1 MPLLPSIFCSKCCAP
16 KLKHKL
22 KISTNEVLP
31 HCINFSPEII
41 RVTLFVFTRPFV
53 HIYFIIYHI
62 RGAHIYLLLLGC
74 FNPFAATVRFVP
86 EQFTLNIGIFCSIKK
101 KSVLVHLSHCCRNS
115 DPFSQVTTKE
125 TVSQLQF
132 LSVLI
137 RAMPQA
143 LVNKRLQELL
153 DFDKVI

>member
-1 MPLLPSIFCSKCCAP
+1 MRLLPSIFCLKCCAL

-62 RGAHIYLLLLGC
+62 WGAHIYLVLLGC

-101 KSVLVHLSHCCRNS
+101 NLCLSIFHTVVATLIHFHKLQPKKLCHNYS
-115 DPFSQVTTKE
+115 FSQ
-125 TVSQLQF
+125 F
-132 LSVLI
+132 
-137 RAMPQA
+137 
-143 LVNKRLQELL
+143 
-153 DFDKVI
+153 